1 MWEREPA
8 GGLLWIWL
16 DVLFSLS
23 QSLWLLAG
31 RNTSDREEEA
41 GFTHLCVHRAS
52 RRWASEPET
61 ASCKLLSLSLSLSL
75 SPIAIFLSTP
85 GSSQP
90 SSSRL
95 LVQLPPRSPLSIFFL
110 LGCGFQ
116 SYTVRDRSL
125 VVARYRAAP
134 LLPLASLGASSPVY
148 LYTRFVSASPHRLLL
163 LASLKSA
170 LLRSLQ
176 PKATAQTMMR
186 MLRKMRGTR
195 HTNPVSICLLAL
207 ERAYS

>member
-1 MWEREPA
+1 MF
-8 GGLLWIWL
+8 
-16 DVLFSLS
+16 FSLS
-23 QSLWLLAG
+23 LNLSG
-31 RNTSDREEEA
+31 CSREETRQTEKKK
-41 GFTHLCVHRAS
+41 RAS
-52 RRWASEPET
+52 LISVCIEPAVGGHQNQKQHPASFF
-61 ASCKLLSLSLSLSL
+61 LSLSL